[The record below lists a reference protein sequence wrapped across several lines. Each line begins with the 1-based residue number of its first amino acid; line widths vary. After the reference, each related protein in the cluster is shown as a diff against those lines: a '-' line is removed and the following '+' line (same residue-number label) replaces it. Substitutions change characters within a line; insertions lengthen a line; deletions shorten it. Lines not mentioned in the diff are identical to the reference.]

1 MRWLGLGAAAVAAVT
16 IGVAAAA
23 GAFGGGSQGGLG
35 GEAPPPPGAPELASI
50 RQLVLQAA
58 ARMGDEAPTDGVLV
72 PTTRRLAELVDVDT
86 AEPDTPVYFA
96 LVHGEFTDYGAR
108 LPKGAKPPTGTILT
122 LTIDPGT
129 NQSLDTGLVGAMP
142 HGPTTQPVGS
152 SLDKPPCPTPRGGW
166 LLTSRTPIQERT
178 IEHYSHFAHHHD
190 LVSIAF
196 YDQGSVLTVASSNPA
211 RTRAVLGPYW
221 RLQLCVVKARYTR
234 ATLVGVGK
242 RLERLMTSRRSA
254 ELGWITGAGGTGP
267 LNDNAQPTTSVEV
280 LLETPQLR
288 ALLQRLPRGLVVVEA
303 ALRPVGRAG

>member
-1 MRWLGLGAAAVAAVT
+1 MRATVVVAVLAVVAA
-16 IGVAAAA
+16 GC
-23 GAFGGGSQGGLG
+23 GGSHSTVGPPAAQGRLLAGQVQVVWYSSDNVRICPNFATPVDFG
-35 GEAPPPPGAPELASI
+35 PVAPPPCANGL
-50 RQLVLQAA
+50 RVV
-58 ARMGDEAPTDGVLV
+58 G
-72 PTTRRLAELVDVDT
+72 VDT
-86 AEPDTPVYFA
+86 S
-96 LVHGEFTDYGAR
+96 L
-108 LPKGAKPPTGTILT
+108 LT
-122 LTIDPGT
+122 EHAQGHTEHWGYLY
-129 NQSLDTGLVGAMP
+129 LVGSYHDNLFTVRSQRL

-221 RLQLCVVKARYTR
+221 RRQLCVVKARYTR